1 MSCLTCHSVMSNFKS
16 LLERRQSKNVLS
28 QWRRYTDDFD
38 KHNQDEDEEEDWE
51 EFDCSEEEE
60 EEEENDFY
68 VRRPN
73 RHRTSDTS
81 SRTDKRPV
89 SLTLK
94 RSSIVPQNSEEVSKP
109 RNSVSP
115 RFSIA
120 PLGWNLSQ
128 YLPEECSDSDV
139 TCPDKSPSIIATSP
153 SMPPNSHLKL
163 EKRIEPDRKTES
175 RFASEKRTEPD
186 RKTEPRFASEKRT
199 EPERRTKSNFIPQ
212 KRTEPERR
220 TKSNFI
226 PQKRTEPERRTKS
239 NFIPEKRTEPERR
252 TKSRN
257 RQRSGESRQYKRV
270 GRKEIHP
277 RTTLKYFPKE
287 QVSSTNS
294 VPALFGASDTLG
306 RSYSQSKYLHHYRDK
321 FLSRSGDLGRCRS
334 ELTIVTPMEELWSGD
349 RSGSYI
355 LCEAKSATPDA
366 TLSRTSAC
374 KMYEL
379 MRSPAVV
386 IGGDLSDLTRGELS
400 KASYA
405 GTNSVLDSVSPTS
418 STAEDTDKEGSF
430 SFDKTEETITTTLTP
445 SRTCKEP
452 ARTCKEPSCRYLEVC
467 PRSHKRSPSES
478 GSTNSEQSSC
488 SDVCLPACSSHVT
501 QAETPRRVAEFLS
514 QDSVEEGVLNSTS
527 TDGFTVSTVSS
538 RQEEKEEEEKKR
550 ENHDIKVTEPTAV
563 EERKYDYDIKV
574 IEPTPD
580 TDMDSPDFQTYLDQI
595 YEEGGE
601 ERGTVGEEV
610 SVINS
615 AISEESQAMVWS
627 NINEVKRVLT
637 KGENPITWLMNKT
650 PVNSAIQS
658 IFESTSE
665 SKNMFSSFISSQRLA
680 ISERAENETGPSSK
694 WGGE

>member
-1 MSCLTCHSVMSNFKS
+1 MSNFKS

-38 KHNQDEDEEEDWE
+38 KHNQDDDEEEDWE

-68 VRRPN
+68 VRRPT
-73 RHRTSDTS
+73 RHRRSDSS

-94 RSSIVPQNSEEVSKP
+94 RSSIVPQHSEEVSKP

-128 YLPEECSDSDV
+128 YLPDECSDSDV
-139 TCPDKSPSIIATSP
+139 TCPDKSPSITAKSSSIPAKSPSITAKSP
-153 SMPPNSHLKL
+153 SMLPDSHLKL
-163 EKRIEPDRKTES
+163 EKKIEPVRRTKSHFAPEERTEPDRKTES
-175 RFASEKRTEPD
+175 RFASEKRTEP
-186 RKTEPRFASEKRT
+186 
-199 EPERRTKSNFIPQ
+199 ERRTKSNF
-212 KRTEPERR
+212 T
-220 TKSNFI
+220 
-226 PQKRTEPERRTKS
+226 
-239 NFIPEKRTEPERR
+239 PEKRTEPERR
-252 TKSRN
+252 TKSRG

-430 SFDKTEETITTTLTP
+430 SFDKTEETISTTLTP

-550 ENHDIKVTEPTAV
+550 EHHDIKVTEPTAV

-601 ERGTVGEEV
+601 ERGTEGEDV